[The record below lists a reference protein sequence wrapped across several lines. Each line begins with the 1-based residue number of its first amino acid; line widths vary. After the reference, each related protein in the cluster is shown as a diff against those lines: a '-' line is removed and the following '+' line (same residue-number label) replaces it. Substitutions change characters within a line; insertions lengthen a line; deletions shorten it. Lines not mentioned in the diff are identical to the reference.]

1 MHVKGQV
8 LKLGIAEFGIIR
20 LKSLLPHVKVRP
32 VVDQI
37 NLRDSC
43 DVPRDLLEFAKQ
55 AGIKLMPHMDEDN
68 PLPKETLQEVLNDL
82 GVLEQVAEMNWVIKY
97 TAVAKERGVIENK
110 GYCLFILKLIG
121 SYIVAARIE

>member
-1 MHVKGQV
+1 MYVKGQV
-8 LKLGIAEFGIIR
+8 LNLGIAEFGIIR

-43 DVPRDLLEFAKQ
+43 DVPRNLLEFAKQ

-68 PLPKETLQEVLNDL
+68 PLPKETLQ
-82 GVLEQVAEMNWVIKY
+82 GVLDDFGVQEQVAEMRWIIKY
-97 TAVAKERGVIENK
+97 TAVVKERGVVGNK
-110 GYCLFILKLIG
+110 GYYLFILKLIG
-121 SYIVAARIE
+121 SYVVSARIE